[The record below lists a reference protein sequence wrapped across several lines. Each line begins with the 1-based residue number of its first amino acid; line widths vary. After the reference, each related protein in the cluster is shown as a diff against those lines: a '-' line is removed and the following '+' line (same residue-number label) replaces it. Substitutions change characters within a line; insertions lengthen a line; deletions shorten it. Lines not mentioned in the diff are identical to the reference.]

1 MQTSALLLHIVL
13 ASAAAQPAPPPP
25 QIVLDPCLVSLIQEA
40 RVPAR
45 QAGVLIELA
54 VREGQP
60 VAKDALM
67 ARIDD
72 TQAQLV
78 QKSTNLSL
86 RVALEQARDDVNVRY
101 AIAALKVAR
110 AELRRAEDA
119 NAGIEGTVPEA
130 EMDRLRLTCDKLEL
144 EIERTKMDQR
154 VAALQAWVK
163 DADVQAAAENVRRH
177 QITAPFDGV
186 VVEIF
191 PHVGEWLEPGTPV
204 AHLMQMHRLRVEGFV
219 DQANVGPGEIRDRNV
234 EVVVELERGRRERF
248 TGKVVFADL
257 RVQAGGKYRVWA
269 EVDNRQEN
277 GSWLLRPGLK
287 AQMTIF
293 LQ

>member
-1 MQTSALLLHIVL
+1 MQLSALALHLVL
-13 ASAAAQPAPPPP
+13 ASAAAQPTALPP
-25 QIVLDPCLVSLIQEA
+25 QIVVDPCLVSVIREA

-54 VREGQP
+54 VREGQT
-60 VAKDALM
+60 VAKDALL

-72 TQAQLV
+72 TQAQLA
-78 QKSTNLSL
+78 QKAAGLNL

-101 AIAALKVAR
+101 AVAALKVAQ
-110 AELRRAEDA
+110 AELRRAEEA

-144 EIERTKMDQR
+144 EIERARMDQR
-154 VAALQAWVK
+154 IAGLQSWVK
-163 DADVQAAAENVRRH
+163 DADVQAAAENLRRH

-204 AHLMQMHRLRVEGFV
+204 VYLIEVDRLRVEGFV
-219 DQANVGPGEIRDRNV
+219 DQAEVGTGEILDRDV
-234 EVVVELERGRRERF
+234 EVVVRLERGRQESF
-248 TGKVVFADL
+248 SGKMVFADPRL
-257 RVQAGGKYRVWA
+257 QAGGAYRVWA
-269 EVDNRQEN
+269 EVDNRREN
-277 GSWLLRPGLK
+277 GFWLLRPGLN

-293 LQ
+293 LR